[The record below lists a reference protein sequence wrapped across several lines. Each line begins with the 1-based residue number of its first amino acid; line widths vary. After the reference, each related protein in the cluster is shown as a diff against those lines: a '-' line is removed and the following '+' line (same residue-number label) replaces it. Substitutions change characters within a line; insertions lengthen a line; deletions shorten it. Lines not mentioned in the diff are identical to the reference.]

1 MIQLLFPHSP
11 FDSPELVEGP
21 IPTTHK
27 SARSSVDRA
36 SASGAESRWF
46 EPSRAYHIFTNKN
59 GNLSNQ
65 AKILGFV
72 K

>member
-46 EPSRAYHIFTNKN
+46 EPSRAYQTSQIKT
-59 GNLSNQ
+59 G
-65 AKILGFV
+65 I
-72 K
+72 